1 MTSDAIRQPGDSTR
15 PAPEPTAP
23 SASETIPPK
32 TDEPGTTAVGSG
44 TTPAESGTRPA
55 EETAAAAPAAGEVSG
70 QATAGTQAAT
80 ADSDVPASDAQ
91 AQPAAEALTPAEAVP
106 PTETVTTAE
115 AVAATQAAAAD
126 APAVPGPRRR
136 ERIATFMRRFVVFV
150 IAVALLVGGIVLGS
164 TIFQMTRPVA
174 DVVPPG
180 QVGITA
186 EQPALV
192 TQEFIGALRANDFD
206 AMRSSMEAEAA
217 IHFADEIERRGVMT
231 IDKVEVLGTHVAGQR
246 SATEILMQYKND
258 QDLPLAINLVILVD
272 GGKIE
277 GFR

>member
-32 TDEPGTTAVGSG
+32 TDEQGTKPTDAGTTAAEAG
-44 TTPAESGTRPA
+44 TTTAGES
-55 EETAAAAPAAGEVSG
+55 AAPAAGEVSG
-70 QATAGTQAAT
+70 QASADTEAAT
-80 ADSDVPASDAQ
+80 AESVA
-91 AQPAAEALTPAEAVP
+91 AAEAVTSAAAVP
-106 PTETVTTAE
+106 PTETITTAE

-126 APAVPGPRRR
+126 APAAAGPRRR
-136 ERIATFMRRFVVFV
+136 ERFAIFLRRFVAFTL
-150 IAVALLVGGIVLGS
+150 AVALLVGGIVLGS
-164 TIFQMTRPVA
+164 SIFQMTRPVA

-180 QVGITA
+180 QVGTTA

-206 AMRSSMEAEAA
+206 AMRSSMQAEAA
-217 IHFADEIERRGVMT
+217 IHFADEIERRGVRT
-231 IDKVEVLGTHVAGQR
+231 IDNVEVLGTHVAGQR

-258 QDLPLAINLVILVD
+258 EDLPLAINLVILVD